1 MLSYTCVFS
10 KHVALPEEA
19 FSFLFLAEKFLIIS
33 PRNPIA
39 LYIPSTVSLSF
50 SRCAYHM
57 VSHLFVYKGAPPRE
71 RLLNDL
77 AECLTQSW

>member
-10 KHVALPEEA
+10 KHALPEEA

-50 SRCAYHM
+50 SRAYHT